1 MAPGPLEC
9 LSRAPCVPL
18 FPLFPR
24 LSLCAP
30 SAHCALPAR
39 AHAHAQALDV
49 FTLRNNL
56 FMNSHKPSASASRCK
71 PRPAPGP
78 RRTFARNKGTGES
91 AEKLEFM
98 ESGEDWSDGE
108 EEEEGQELRSSSG
121 RRAYVPTPRVEWD
134 GNRQPF
140 KLPLWTDD
148 EGKLQPHRK
157 SCHICTQC
165 PASWRGNFTEPLACS
180 RCPQIF
186 RSRCLFHING
196 SDTVTESEQF
206 IAEYQGKGWVC
217 FVCCGQC
224 ACQNPK
230 YGHLCP
236 MDRHKRAGWVGV
248 TGGGLV
254 TDKQKQPR
262 MRMRATR
269 DAPRQDQATEEPSGA
284 ARPVATPD
292 RLGAAVREGTPV
304 PSLSKPPPPPLAPAN
319 VTPDARKRKA
329 AVEPCAPTPAPAPA
343 PAPALQCGA
352 ALVGRKVRA
361 YWEAEQD
368 WFSGTL
374 SAFHKRSKQHK
385 ISYDDGD
392 TELVTLPDAT
402 VQLWCVQHGV
412 WSMELQE

>member
-1 MAPGPLEC
+1 M
-9 LSRAPCVPL
+9 
-18 FPLFPR
+18 
-24 LSLCAP
+24 
-30 SAHCALPAR
+30 
-39 AHAHAQALDV
+39 

-56 FMNSHKPSASASRCK
+56 FMNSHKPSAAASRCK
-71 PRPAPGP
+71 PRLAAGP
-78 RRTFARNKGTGES
+78 RRTSARTKGTGE
-91 AEKLEFM
+91 KLESL
-98 ESGEDWSDGE
+98 ESGDDWSDGE
-108 EEEEGQELRSSSG
+108 EDQEDQERRSSG

-140 KLPLWTDD
+140 QLPHWTDE
-148 EGKLQPHRK
+148 EGTLQPHRK

-186 RSRCLFHING
+186 CSRCLFHING

-206 IAEYQGKGWVC
+206 IADNQGKGWVC

-224 ACQNPK
+224 ACQNQK
-230 YGHLCP
+230 YGHLCA

-262 MRMRATR
+262 MRMRSTR
-269 DAPRQDQATEEPSGA
+269 EAPRRDVATEEPSGA
-284 ARPVATPD
+284 ALPVETPD
-292 RLGAAVREGTPV
+292 GMGAVVREGTPV
-304 PSLSKPPPPPLAPAN
+304 PSFTKPQQPLPPAPAN

-329 AVEPCAPTPAPAPA
+329 AVEPCAPTPSPTPAPAPA
-343 PAPALQCGA
+343 PAPVLQCGA

-374 SAFHKRSKQHK
+374 SAFDKRSNQHT

-392 TELVTLPDAT
+392 WELVKLPDAT
-402 VQLWCVQHGV
+402 VQLWSMQHGV